1 MNNLYIGVMSG
12 TSLDG
17 VDVTLCEINENSCK
31 LLHSHEFVFP
41 KDLKNEV
48 LNAISTSVTLQTLGT
63 LDHKLGQLFADS
75 INEFLKTYKINA
87 KDINAIGLHGQTL
100 WHEPQSETP
109 FSMQLGDANIVASN
123 TQIKTVADFRR
134 MDMANGGQG
143 APFAPAFHQ
152 FLFSNLMGNVAVV
165 NIGGMAN
172 ITLLGKNLR
181 GWDIGC
187 GNVLLDMWITQTRD
201 KAYDKDGDFARSGR
215 INKEL
220 LNAMLQDAYFLKT
233 PPKSTGRE
241 YFNDT
246 WVANFLPLFV
256 SIKDEDIQATLLEL
270 TARTIADSIK
280 NSSIDTLIL
289 CGGGAKNS
297 YLVERLGKLCDT
309 NVKCSD
315 DYGVSSDALESM
327 AFAWLAYK
335 RIQGEVVD
343 LKSVTGAS
351 ENSQLGAIYG

>member
-152 FLFSNLMGNVAVV
+152 FLFSNFSA
-165 NIGGMAN
+165 
-172 ITLLGKNLR
+172 
-181 GWDIGC
+181 
-187 GNVLLDMWITQTRD
+187 
-201 KAYDKDGDFARSGR
+201 
-215 INKEL
+215 
-220 LNAMLQDAYFLKT
+220 
-233 PPKSTGRE
+233 
-241 YFNDT
+241 
-246 WVANFLPLFV
+246 
-256 SIKDEDIQATLLEL
+256 
-270 TARTIADSIK
+270 
-280 NSSIDTLIL
+280 
-289 CGGGAKNS
+289 
-297 YLVERLGKLCDT
+297 
-309 NVKCSD
+309 
-315 DYGVSSDALESM
+315 
-327 AFAWLAYK
+327 
-335 RIQGEVVD
+335 
-343 LKSVTGAS
+343 
-351 ENSQLGAIYG
+351 